1 MPLRFFKR
9 IFRKNASETRERQ
22 LSKLYLKIIKNTK
35 PGQKGPTWEQFKAQH
50 GMTQAKTKP
59 AIGTESADGGTNK
72 GTMPTRSMPQSIT
85 ESTPFA
91 RPIPKPSLEK
101 RDAAPKPPQK
111 PAQEAVKDMPIAE
124 AANLANVE
132 PEFFNAMKSQL
143 SGRITKLTNPEIVE
157 LLINY
162 NKDAE
167 GLNFITYADRKIYV
181 IRERLR
187 QQGK

>member
-1 MPLRFFKR
+1 
-9 IFRKNASETRERQ
+9 
-22 LSKLYLKIIKNTK
+22 
-35 PGQKGPTWEQFKAQH
+35 
-50 GMTQAKTKP
+50 
-59 AIGTESADGGTNK
+59 
-72 GTMPTRSMPQSIT
+72 
-85 ESTPFA
+85 
-91 RPIPKPSLEK
+91 
-101 RDAAPKPPQK
+101 
-111 PAQEAVKDMPIAE
+111 
-124 AANLANVE
+124 
-132 PEFFNAMKSQL
+132 MKSQL